1 MDLVDSKYIGLI
13 SSRLQKFKKVKADLY
28 NFRCPICGDSQK
40 NKNKTRGYIY
50 PVKNN
55 TNFKCHN
62 CGASLSFNNFLKE
75 IDPVLHKQYTL
86 EKFKEGH
93 TGKNFVVEEPK
104 FNFQKPDFFT
114 KRENSKNVKKLDL
127 PKASEVPI
135 AREYLEKRKL
145 NPEKFY
151 FANKF
156 KEWTNTQ
163 KVTFDTIGR
172 DECRIIIPMYDNESN
187 LIGFQGRALGPNSVK
202 YITVMLSDDVP
213 KIYGLDQ
220 VDSSKPI
227 YIVEGPFDSTFV
239 QNAVA
244 MCGSDVDIGSF
255 GWGNY
260 IYVFDNE
267 PRNREIV
274 NRISK
279 TINRGDKV
287 IIWPSSIEQKDI
299 NDMVLAGHNVMD
311 VLKSNTYSGLEAKI
325 KFNNWKK
332 I

>member
-1 MDLVDSKYIGLI
+1 MDFIDSKYIGLV
-13 SSRLQKFKKVKADLY
+13 SSRLQKFKRVKADLY

-40 NKNKTRGYIY
+40 NKNKTRGYLY
-50 PVKNN
+50 SVKNN

-75 IDPVLHKQYTL
+75 IDPILHKQYTM

-104 FNFQKPDFFT
+104 FNFQKPDFFI
-114 KRENSKNVKKLDL
+114 KRENSKKVKKLDL
-127 PKASEVPI
+127 PKASEISI
-135 AREYLEKRKL
+135 AKEYLEKRKID
-145 NPEKFY
+145 PEKFY
-151 FANKF
+151 FAHKF

-163 KVTFDTIGR
+163 KQTFESTSR
-172 DECRIIIPMYDNESN
+172 DECRIIIPLYDSEFN
-187 LIGFQGRALGPNSVK
+187 LMGFQGRALGPSQNK
-202 YITVMLSDDVP
+202 YITVMLSDDAP

-220 VDSSKPI
+220 VDSSEPI
-227 YIVEGPFDSTFV
+227 YIVEGPFDSTFIK
-239 QNAVA
+239 NSIA
-244 MCGSDVDIGSF
+244 MCGSDVDIRSF
-255 GWGNY
+255 GWCDY
-260 IYVFDNE
+260 IYVYDNE

-279 TINRGDKV
+279 TIDRGDKV
-287 IIWPSSIEQKDI
+287 IIWPMSVEQKDI
-299 NDMVLAGHNVMD
+299 NDMVLTGLNVMD
-311 VLKSNTYSGLEAKI
+311 VLESNTYSGLEAKI

>member
-1 MDLVDSKYIGLI
+1 MDLVDSKYIGLV
-13 SSRLQKFKKVKADLY
+13 SSRLQKFKRVKSDLY
-28 NFRCPICGDSQK
+28 NFRCPICGDSTR
-40 NKNKTRGYIY
+40 NKNKARGYFY
-50 PVKNN
+50 LVKNN

-75 IDPVLHKQYTL
+75 LDPTLHKQYTL

-93 TGKNFVVEEPK
+93 TGRGFVVEAPK
-104 FNFQKPDFFT
+104 LEFKKPGF
-114 KRENSKNVKKLDL
+114 KKALDL
-127 PKASEVPI
+127 PKASEVP
-135 AREYLEKRKL
+135 AAKVYLEKRKL

-151 FANKF
+151 FADKF

-172 DECRIIIPMYDNESN
+172 DESRIIIPMYDTESN

-202 YITVMLSDDVP
+202 YITVMLSDDAP
-213 KIYGLDQ
+213 KIYGLNEVNEQ
-220 VDSSKPI
+220 LPI
-227 YIVEGPFDSTFV
+227 YVVEGPFDSTFV
-239 QNAVA
+239 NNSVA
-244 MCGSDVDIGSF
+244 LCGSDGDLGYFEGS
-255 GWGNY
+255 NVILVY
-260 IYVFDNE
+260 DNE

-274 NRISK
+274 NRIGKCIS
-279 TINRGDKV
+279 RGQSV
-287 IIWPSSIEQKDI
+287 VIWPSGIIEKDI
-299 NDMVLAGHNVMD
+299 NDMVLSGLNVMD

>member
-1 MDLVDSKYIGLI
+1 MDLIDSKYIGLV
-13 SSRLQKFKKVKADLY
+13 SSRLQKFKRVKADLY

-75 IDPVLHKQYTL
+75 IDPTLHKQYTL

-104 FNFQKPDFFT
+104 FDFAKPVF
-114 KRENSKNVKKLDL
+114 KKKLDL
-127 PKASEVPI
+127 PKASEIPL

-151 FANKF
+151 FAHNF
-156 KEWTNTQ
+156 KEWTNTKKQ
-163 KVTFDTIGR
+163 TFDAITR
-172 DECRIIIPMYDNESN
+172 DESRIIIPLYDSDSN
-187 LIGFQGRALGPNSVK
+187 LIGFQGRALDSSPNK
-202 YITVMLSDDVP
+202 YITVMISDDAP
-213 KIYGLDQ
+213 KVYGLDQ
-220 VDSSKPI
+220 VDSSESI
-227 YIVEGPFDSTFV
+227 YIVEGPFDSTFIK
-239 QNAVA
+239 NAVA
-244 MCGSDVDIGSF
+244 MCGSDVDIRSF
-255 GWGNY
+255 GWSNY
-260 IYVFDNE
+260 IYVYDNE

-287 IIWPSSIEQKDI
+287 IIWPTTIEHKDI
-299 NDMVLAGHNVMD
+299 NDMVLAGLNVMD